1 MEAAANIKQIA
12 FLGDHLPRQCG
23 IATFT
28 SDICDAIAAE
38 FPQCQCIVGAVNDR
52 PEGYDYPA
60 RIRFEIDEK
69 ELDSYRRAA
78 DFLNINN
85 VEIVLVQHEFGI
97 YGGPAG
103 SHLLALLRDVHMP
116 VVTALHTVLR
126 EPNPDQHALMK
137 QLDELTNRFIVMAN
151 RGKGFLEEIY
161 GIAPEKIDVIPH
173 GIPDMPFI
181 DPNFNK
187 DQFGV
192 EGKTVLLTFG
202 LLSPNKGIEH
212 VIKALP
218 SILEQHPNVVYI
230 ILGAT
235 HPNVIAREGESYR
248 LMLERLAEDCGVAA
262 HVIFYNRFVPLEEL
276 KEFIG
281 AADIYITPY
290 LSESQITSGTL
301 AYTFGAGK
309 AVISTPYWHANEL
322 LADDRGILVPFA
334 NSEEIAEGVKRFLS
348 DPVLMTAT
356 RKKAWKLGREMIWP
370 VVAKRHMESFERAR
384 ASLSVPPRKAFA
396 ARTLDNRPYELPPL
410 KLDHVLRM
418 TDNTGIFQ
426 HAIFNVPNL
435 GEGYCTD
442 DNARAFILTL
452 LLQETTS
459 LATQLQFEHLASIYL
474 AFLWHAFDQE
484 TCRFRNFMSHQ
495 RHWLEPAGSED
506 SHGRALWAVGT
517 ALGRSKNDGHRNLC
531 ALLFQRGLP
540 TVENFTS
547 PRAWAFTL
555 LAIQEYLRAFS
566 GDRSAN
572 RLRELLTNRLVELF
586 RINASDDWAWFESVA
601 TYDNARLSQA
611 MILSGYW
618 TSRGDVMEIGL
629 RSLRW
634 LVENQRAEAGH
645 FAPIGSNGFWN
656 RGNECARFDQ
666 QPLEAYAMIAACV
679 EAYSLTRDSIWQ
691 RAARRCF
698 EWFLGRNDLGQPLYD
713 SSTGGCRDALHPDRV
728 NQNQGAES
736 SLAFQLALAEMTRA
750 EAVLVKELKRPG
762 TT

>member
-137 QLDELTNRFIVMAN
+137 QLDELTNRFIVMAK
-151 RGKGFLEEIY
+151 RGKGFLEQIY

-181 DPNFNK
+181 DPSFNK

-248 LMLERLAEDCGVAA
+248 LMLERLAEDCGVAP
-262 HVIFYNRFVPLEEL
+262 HVIFYNRFVALEEL

-281 AADIYITPY
+281 TADIYITPY

-322 LADDRGILVPFA
+322 LADDRGVLVPFA
-334 NSEEIAEGVKRFLS
+334 NSAAIA
-348 DPVLMTAT
+348 
-356 RKKAWKLGREMIWP
+356 
-370 VVAKRHMESFERAR
+370 
-384 ASLSVPPRKAFA
+384 
-396 ARTLDNRPYELPPL
+396 
-410 KLDHVLRM
+410 
-418 TDNTGIFQ
+418 
-426 HAIFNVPNL
+426 
-435 GEGYCTD
+435 
-442 DNARAFILTL
+442 
-452 LLQETTS
+452 
-459 LATQLQFEHLASIYL
+459 
-474 AFLWHAFDQE
+474 
-484 TCRFRNFMSHQ
+484 
-495 RHWLEPAGSED
+495 
-506 SHGRALWAVGT
+506 
-517 ALGRSKNDGHRNLC
+517 
-531 ALLFQRGLP
+531 
-540 TVENFTS
+540 
-547 PRAWAFTL
+547 
-555 LAIQEYLRAFS
+555 
-566 GDRSAN
+566 
-572 RLRELLTNRLVELF
+572 
-586 RINASDDWAWFESVA
+586 
-601 TYDNARLSQA
+601 
-611 MILSGYW
+611 
-618 TSRGDVMEIGL
+618 
-629 RSLRW
+629 
-634 LVENQRAEAGH
+634 
-645 FAPIGSNGFWN
+645 
-656 RGNECARFDQ
+656 
-666 QPLEAYAMIAACV
+666 
-679 EAYSLTRDSIWQ
+679 
-691 RAARRCF
+691 
-698 EWFLGRNDLGQPLYD
+698 
-713 SSTGGCRDALHPDRV
+713 
-728 NQNQGAES
+728 
-736 SLAFQLALAEMTRA
+736 
-750 EAVLVKELKRPG
+750 
-762 TT
+762 